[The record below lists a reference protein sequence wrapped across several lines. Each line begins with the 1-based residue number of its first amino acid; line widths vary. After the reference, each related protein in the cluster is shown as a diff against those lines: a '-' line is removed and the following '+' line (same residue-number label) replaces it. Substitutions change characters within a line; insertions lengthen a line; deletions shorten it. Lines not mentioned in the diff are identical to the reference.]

1 MATRSRTLLF
11 LQYRNSYARTQT
23 TTHFSAGASEME
35 GLIENSDSVI
45 EMSVLPPQWV
55 DIVEEVDE
63 SLGQIKD
70 ESKYLKEEEVRAR
83 EGNDQ
88 CLLTYYTYR
97 FGLLLMFVV
106 TRLEGMHRKHLLPGF
121 DDRSSDEAAI
131 ERLTANITDEF
142 YRIKRDIQRIH
153 ADNGGADETLA
164 KNIQTSLATK
174 VQDVSSSFR
183 KQQSSYLQKMQGQES
198 RKANILGLESGL
210 SNEAAELLLDEDVQV
225 GFTETQLAVLESN
238 DVMIDQREREV
249 NQIAKSI
256 HQLAEI
262 FRDLQT
268 LVIDQGTMLDR
279 IDYNIEQTNVQV
291 KDAVVQ
297 LDQVKGLF
305 FILLF

>member
-23 TTHFSAGASEME
+23 TSHFTAGASEME

-70 ESKYLKEEEVRAR
+70 KI
-83 EGNDQ
+83 
-88 CLLTYYTYR
+88 
-97 FGLLLMFVV
+97 
-106 TRLEGMHRKHLLPGF
+106 TRLETMHRKHLLPGF

-131 ERLTANITDEF
+131 ERLTSNITDEF
-142 YRIKRDIQRIH
+142 YRIKRDIQRIQ
-153 ADNGGADETLA
+153 ADSKGASEQDQLLA

-183 KQQSSYLQKMQGQES
+183 KQQSNYLQKMQGQES
-198 RKANILGLESGL
+198 RKANILGLESDL

-225 GFTETQLAVLESN
+225 GFTESQLAVLESN
-238 DVMIDQREREV
+238 NVMIDQREREV

-279 IDYNIEQTNVQV
+279 IDYNIEQTTVQV
-291 KDAVVQ
+291 KDAVVE
-297 LDQVKGLF
+297 LDKGSKYQSKTRKRKL
-305 FILLF
+305 ILLLILIILLLIVILVVKPKKH